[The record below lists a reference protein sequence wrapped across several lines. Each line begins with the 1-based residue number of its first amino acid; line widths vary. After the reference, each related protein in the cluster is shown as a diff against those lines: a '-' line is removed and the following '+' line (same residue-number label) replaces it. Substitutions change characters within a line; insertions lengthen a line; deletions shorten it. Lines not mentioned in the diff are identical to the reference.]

1 MKTIK
6 VFTFGMMCLFGFTAT
21 ALAPNDLLESAS
33 EEEAVVYSCS
43 RTYSDCD
50 SLYPN
55 DYDGFDDC
63 MQRGDCGGDTITQE

>member
-6 VFTFGMMCLFGFTAT
+6 VFTFGMMCLFGLTAM
-21 ALAPNDLLESAS
+21 ALAPNAS
-33 EEEAVVYSCS
+33 EEIASEEDAVVSCS

-63 MQRGDCGGDTITQE
+63 MQRGGCGGDTLTPE